1 MVYRTQQLFL
11 KHIFVHVET
20 KINFSLLDRCK
31 WKPAFGCS
39 FKSQLPSS
47 SNEYTDYR
55 TLICLPGNFP
65 NLQFL
70 NNGQNFNSDYVYML
84 IQNVVP
90 VLCTNLEGDLLKVR

>member
-1 MVYRTQQLFL
+1 ML
-11 KHIFVHVET
+11 KLRLAS
-20 KINFSLLDRCK
+20 FSILDSCK
-31 WKPAFGCS
+31 WKPAFGCP

-55 TLICLPGNFP
+55 TLICLPGNFL